1 MNLDAQLS
9 QWVQLDNQIKELNER
24 TRILREKRGTLEKSI
39 TTIASSS
46 SNKVIQHSS
55 GKIKIV
61 ETRVQE
67 SLTFKYLERVLGEI
81 IKREDQAQSIL
92 EYIKKKREIRI
103 VPEIKRIS

>member
-24 TRILREKRGTLEKSI
+24 TRILREKRGSLEKA
-39 TTIASSS
+39 IASSS
-46 SNKVIQHSS
+46 SSNQVIQHSS
-55 GKIKIV
+55 GKIKFV

-67 SLTFKYLERVLGEI
+67 PLTFKYLERVLGEI

>member
-24 TRILREKRGTLEKSI
+24 TRILREKRGTLEKA
-39 TTIASSS
+39 IASSS
-46 SNKVIQHSS
+46 SNQVIQHSS

-67 SLTFKYLERVLGEI
+67 PLTFKYLERVLGEI

>member
-1 MNLDAQLS
+1 
-9 QWVQLDNQIKELNER
+9 
-24 TRILREKRGTLEKSI
+24 
-39 TTIASSS
+39 
-46 SNKVIQHSS
+46 VIQHSS
-55 GKIKIV
+55 GKIKFV

-67 SLTFKYLERVLGEI
+67 PLTFKYLERVLGEI